1 MYPFERFT
9 ESAKRVLTLAQEE
22 AERSH
27 HSYIGTE
34 HLLLGLMRDQ
44 DGMAAQTLHNL
55 GIEIEAV
62 RTTIAS
68 VLGRNER
75 IIIQQIIPTS
85 RVKKV
90 IEIAFEEARR
100 MGSSYVGSEHL
111 LLGLVI
117 EGEGIAAHVLH
128 DLGGTRSKTQA
139 EVERLVTVGQAESA
153 RVSTTGIRVLILGGT
168 GFVGRALVEE
178 LAETGHQ
185 LMLVHRGVHE
195 PADLPPAEHV
205 HVDRLDLHTVRDAL
219 HAFKPE
225 AVVDSRAL
233 TRKEALLA
241 IAELP
246 REVRL
251 VLLSS
256 GDVYRAYGG
265 LHAGLDTDAV
275 PVDETAPLRVD
286 RYPYRGKLPGM
297 DDYDKLDVEEVYGLR
312 GAVICRLPAVY
323 GEHDYQ
329 RREEFIL
336 RRVRAGRTRIPIG
349 AGTLLFSRGYVRDM
363 ARGIR
368 LALHSPA
375 APRQVFNFAERQ
387 TWSIALLARKI
398 LEAAGAD
405 AELVRVRD
413 ESLLPADLEIT
424 KIASQHLLMD
434 ASKARSVLS
443 WTETEP
449 MEALRRTV
457 TWHLAHRPEDAN
469 PDFEADDRA
478 LAAT

>member
-44 DGMAAQTLHNL
+44 DGRAAQVLQNL
-55 GIEIEAV
+55 GLEIDKV
-62 RTTIAS
+62 RVAIAS
-68 VLGRNER
+68 VLGRSER

-90 IEIAFEEARR
+90 IEISFEEARR
-100 MGSSYVGSEHL
+100 LGSQYVGSEHL

-117 EGEGIAAHVLH
+117 EGEGVAAHVMA
-128 DLGGTRSKTQA
+128 DLGATRPRVAA
-139 EVERLVTVGQAESA
+139 EINRLASLA
-153 RVSTTGIRVLILGGT
+153 VSPGPINTGRVLILGGT
-168 GFVGRALVEE
+168 GFIGRALVEE
-178 LAETGHQ
+178 LAVTGHQ
-185 LMLVHRGVHE
+185 LMLVHRGLHE
-195 PADLPPAEHV
+195 PPDLPPAEHV

-219 HAFKPE
+219 HAFMPD

-233 TRKEALLA
+233 TRKEALFA

-275 PVDETAPLRVD
+275 PLDETAPLRVD
-286 RYPYRGKLPGM
+286 RYPYRGKLPGL
-297 DDYDKLDVEEVYGLR
+297 DDYEKLDVEEVYGLR
-312 GAVICRLPAVY
+312 GATICRLPAVY

-336 RRVRAGRTRIPIG
+336 RRVRAGRARIPIG

-413 ESLLPADLEIT
+413 ESVLPTDLEIT
-424 KIASQHLLMD
+424 KTASQHLLMD
-434 ASKARSVLS
+434 ATKARTQLG
-443 WTETEP
+443 WADTDP
-449 MEALRRTV
+449 IEALRRTV
-457 TWHLAHRPEDAN
+457 AWHLAHHPEDTD
-469 PDFEADDRA
+469 PDFAADDRA
-478 LAAT
+478 LASES

>member
-44 DGMAAQTLHNL
+44 DGRAAQALQNL
-55 GIEIEAV
+55 GLEIDKV
-62 RTTIAS
+62 RAAIAS
-68 VLGRNER
+68 VLGRSER
-75 IIIQQIIPTS
+75 TIIQQITPTS

-90 IEIAFEEARR
+90 IEISFEEARR
-100 MGSSYVGSEHL
+100 LGSQYVGSEHL

-117 EGEGIAAHVLH
+117 EGEGVAAHVMT
-128 DLGGTRSKTQA
+128 DLGATRLRVEA
-139 EVERLVTVGQAESA
+139 EINRLATPGASVGIN
-153 RVSTTGIRVLILGGT
+153 TGRVLILGGT
-168 GFVGRALVEE
+168 GFIGRALVEE
-178 LAETGHQ
+178 LAATGHQ
-185 LMLVHRGVHE
+185 LMLVHRGQHE
-195 PADLPPAEHV
+195 PPDLPAAEHI
-205 HVDRLDLHTVRDAL
+205 HVDRLQLHTVHDAL
-219 HAFKPE
+219 KGFKPW

-233 TRKEALLA
+233 TRTEAVRA
-241 IAELP
+241 IAALP
-246 REVRL
+246 QDVRL

-256 GDVYRAYGG
+256 VDVYRAFGS
-265 LHAGLDTDAV
+265 LHADLDTDAV

-286 RYPYRGKLPGM
+286 RYPYRGKEAGL

-312 GAVICRLPAVY
+312 GATICRLPGVY
-323 GEHDYQ
+323 GEYDYR

-363 ARGIR
+363 AKGIR
-368 LALHSPA
+368 LALQSESA
-375 APRQVFNFAERQ
+375 TRQVFNFAERR

-398 LEAAGAD
+398 LEATGAS
-405 AELVRVRD
+405 AELVRIRD
-413 ESLLPADLEIT
+413 ESLLPEDLSIT
-424 KIASQHLLMD
+424 KIAGQHLLMD
-434 ASKARSVLS
+434 ASKARTVLG

-449 MEALRRTV
+449 MQALRRTV
-457 TWHLAHRPEDAN
+457 AWHLAHPPEDTN
-469 PDFEADDRA
+469 LDFAADDRA
-478 LAAT
+478 LASES

>member
-22 AERSH
+22 AERSR

-34 HLLLGLMRDQ
+34 HLLLGLMRER
-44 DGMAAQTLHNL
+44 DGVAAQVLRKF
-55 GIEIEAV
+55 GIDIEVV
-62 RTTIAS
+62 RATIAS

-75 IIIQQIIPTS
+75 PIIQQIIPTN

-90 IEIAFEEARR
+90 IELAFDEARR
-100 MGSSYVGSEHL
+100 IGNQYVGSEHI

-117 EGEGIAAHVLH
+117 EGEGIAVHVLE
-128 DLGGTRSKTQA
+128 DLGATRLAIRT
-139 EVERLVTVGQAESA
+139 EVERLLGLGQSERPQVPTAPL
-153 RVSTTGIRVLILGGT
+153 RVLVLGGT
-168 GFVGRALVEE
+168 EFVGRALVEE
-178 LAETGHQ
+178 LAVTGHQ
-185 LMLVHRGVHE
+185 LMVVHRGVHE
-195 PADLPPAEHV
+195 PPDLPPAEHV
-205 HVDRLDLHTVRDAL
+205 HVDRLDLLTVRDAL
-219 HAFKPE
+219 HAFKPD
-225 AVVDSRAL
+225 AVIDSRAL
-233 TRKEALLA
+233 TRKEALWA
-241 IAELP
+241 MAALP
-246 REVRL
+246 PEVRL

-286 RYPYRGKLPGM
+286 RYPYRGKLLGL
-297 DDYDKLDVEEVYGLR
+297 DDYDKLDVEEVYSLR
-312 GAVICRLPAVY
+312 GAIICRLPAVY

-336 RRVRAGRTRIPIG
+336 RRVRAARKRIPIG
-349 AGTLLFSRGYVRDM
+349 AGTLLFSRGYVRDI

-368 LALHSPA
+368 LALHSQA
-375 APRQVFNFAERQ
+375 APGQVFNFAERQ

-398 LEAAGAD
+398 LEVAGAD
-405 AELVRVRD
+405 AELVRIRD

-424 KIASQHLLMD
+424 KIASQHLLLD
-434 ASKARSVLS
+434 ATKARTQLG
-443 WTETEP
+443 WTDTDP

-457 TWHLAHRPEDAN
+457 AWHLAHEPQETDA
-469 PDFEADDRA
+469 DFGADDRA
-478 LAAT
+478 LA